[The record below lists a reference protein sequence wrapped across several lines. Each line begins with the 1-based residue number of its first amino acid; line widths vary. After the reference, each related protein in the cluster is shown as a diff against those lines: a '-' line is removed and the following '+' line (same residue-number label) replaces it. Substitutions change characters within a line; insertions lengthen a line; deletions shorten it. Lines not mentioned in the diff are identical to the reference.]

1 MTPTSLSAGNVGWA
15 GILCLLFSHSGSV
28 VVRLAVLLVAAVLA
42 GPAYG
47 QEKPQEA
54 KPTGPKPSRV
64 EITPRTVEAVA
75 GQQLTFSAAGY
86 DEVGNKMD
94 AQPSAWFA
102 APFDLAFADDKGMVT
117 FTGSGDVRVGA
128 IINGKSGFITVA
140 VRPQAV
146 ARVTITKPRA
156 ALAVGTGLTLQAQA
170 EMANGD
176 PRTDQQV
183 KWVSLRPEIAS
194 IDESGFVVGQS
205 AGTATLQA
213 SVADVKATT
222 SIEVVRNPVRE
233 LLITPRTTRART
245 GDVVRFESVAS
256 GQANARVSAVARWSV
271 SGVGATIDAD
281 GGFVAEKPGSYAV
294 TATIGDRSA
303 VATVSVVAR
312 EVARELEVVG
322 RTPQEEFQTAEQW
335 IIGKYAYLSSI
346 MAGRVWVYDISDPA
360 KPVKVDS
367 VSFDARVIND
377 VSTTA
382 DGKIA
387 VITREGA
394 SNRKNGIVFLDLSD
408 PAHPKVLSEY
418 TETVTGGV
426 HSAYVNGHYVYL
438 TDDATGSLRVI
449 DFADPAKPKEVARW
463 QTENPLARPVKT
475 PEGETYIG
483 GRMLHDVQVVD
494 GLIYMGYWKDGLVIL
509 DVGNGIKGGSPEHP
523 QFVSQLRF
531 NYSELYGP
539 GWLAGAH
546 SVFRYKNYVFLGDEV
561 FPVQYDLT
569 DKTRIPT
576 KGVVHVVD
584 VSDILNP
591 RKVAEYDV
599 PEEGAHNMWVE
610 NDVMFIGYY
619 GGGARAI
626 DVSGELRG
634 NLYRQGREMARL
646 WTGDAKGFRP
656 NIPFAWGAQPH
667 DGLIYFNDIHT
678 GIWVTKMIDPTE
690 KAQPKP

>member
-1 MTPTSLSAGNVGWA
+1 M
-15 GILCLLFSHSGSV
+15 
-28 VVRLAVLLVAAVLA
+28 RLTAVLVAAVLVS
-42 GPAYG
+42 PAYG
-47 QEKPQEA
+47 QEKPQET

-64 EITPRTVEAVA
+64 EITPRVVETVA

-86 DEVGNKMD
+86 DEAGNKMD

-102 APFDLAFADDKGMVT
+102 APFDLAFADNKGTVT

-128 IINGKSGFITVA
+128 IINGKSGFIIVTA
-140 VRPQAV
+140 RPQAV
-146 ARVTITKPRA
+146 ARLTITKPRA

-176 PRTDQQV
+176 PRTDQQI
-183 KWVSLRPEIAS
+183 KWVSLRPEVAS
-194 IDESGFVVGQS
+194 IDESGFVTGQ
-205 AGTATLQA
+205 AVGTAMLQA
-213 SVADVKATT
+213 SVGDVKATT
-222 SIEVVRNPVRE
+222 SIDVVRNPVRE
-233 LLITPRTTRART
+233 LTITPKTTRART
-245 GDVVRFESVAS
+245 GDVVRFEIVAS
-256 GQANARVSAVARWSV
+256 SQVSARISAVARWSV
-271 SGVGATIDAD
+271 SGNGATVDAD

-303 VATVSVVAR
+303 VATVSVVPR

-322 RTPQEEFQTAEQW
+322 RTTQEEFQTAEQW

-346 MAGRVWVYDISDPA
+346 MAGRLWVYDISDPA

-382 DGKIA
+382 DGKIG

-394 SNRKNGIVFLDLSD
+394 SNRKNGIVFLDLAD

-463 QTENPLARPVKT
+463 QTENPLAQPVKT

-561 FPVQYDLT
+561 FPAQYDLN
-569 DKTRIPT
+569 DKARIPT

-584 VSDILNP
+584 VSDVLNP

-610 NDVMFIGYY
+610 NDVMYIGYY
-619 GGGARAI
+619 GGGARAV

-646 WTGDAKGFRP
+646 WTADAKGFRP
-656 NIPFAWGAQPH
+656 NLPFAWGAQPH
-667 DGLIYFNDIHT
+667 DGLIYFNDLHT
-678 GIWVTKMIDPTE
+678 GIWVTKLVDPAE
-690 KAQPKP
+690 KTRQKP

>member
-1 MTPTSLSAGNVGWA
+1 
-15 GILCLLFSHSGSV
+15 
-28 VVRLAVLLVAAVLA
+28 VRLAVLLVIAALV
-42 GPAYG
+42 GPVHG

-54 KPTGPKPSRV
+54 KPSGPKPSRV
-64 EITPRTVEAVA
+64 EITPRTVETVA
-75 GQQLTFSAAGY
+75 GQQLSFSAAGY
-86 DEVGNKMD
+86 DDAGNKMD

-102 APFDLAFADDKGMVT
+102 APFDLGFADDKGTVT

-128 IINGKSGFITVA
+128 IINGKTGFITVT

-156 ALAVGTGLTLQAQA
+156 ALALGTGLTLQAHA

-183 KWVSLRPEIAS
+183 RWVSLRPDVAS
-194 IDESGFVVGQS
+194 IDESGFVTGQ
-205 AGTATLQA
+205 AVGTATLEA
-213 SVADVKATT
+213 SVGDIKATT
-222 SIEVVRNPVRE
+222 SIDVVRNPVRE
-233 LLITPRTTRART
+233 LSIVPKTSRVRT

-256 GQANARVSAVARWSV
+256 GQTNARVSAIARWSI
-271 SGVGATIDAD
+271 SGAGATIDAD

-303 VATVSVVAR
+303 VATVTVVPR
-312 EVARELEVVG
+312 EVVRELEVVG
-322 RTPQEEFQTAEQW
+322 RTAQEEFQTAEQW
-335 IIGKYAYLSSI
+335 IVGNYAYVSSI

-382 DGKIA
+382 DGKIG
-387 VITREGA
+387 VVTREGA
-394 SNRKNGIVFLDLSD
+394 SNRKNGIVFLDLAD

-463 QTENPLARPVKT
+463 QTENALAREVKS
-475 PEGETYIG
+475 PEGETFIG

-561 FPVQYDLT
+561 FPAQYDLT
-569 DKTRIPT
+569 DKARIPT

-610 NDVMFIGYY
+610 NDVMYIGYY
-619 GGGARAI
+619 SGGARAV

-667 DGLIYFNDIHT
+667 KGLIYFNDIHT
-678 GIWVTKMIDPTE
+678 GLWVTKLIDPAE
-690 KAQPKP
+690 RAK

>member
-1 MTPTSLSAGNVGWA
+1 M
-15 GILCLLFSHSGSV
+15 
-28 VVRLAVLLVAAVLA
+28 RLAVLLVIAALV
-42 GPAYG
+42 GPVHG

-54 KPTGPKPSRV
+54 KPSGPKPSRV
-64 EITPRTVEAVA
+64 EITPRTVETVA
-75 GQQLTFSAAGY
+75 GQQLSFSAAGY
-86 DEVGNKMD
+86 DDAGNKMD

-102 APFDLAFADDKGMVT
+102 APFDLGFADDKGTVT

-128 IINGKSGFITVA
+128 IINGKTGFITVT

-156 ALAVGTGLTLQAQA
+156 ALALGTGLTLQAHA

-183 KWVSLRPEIAS
+183 RWVSLRPDVAS
-194 IDESGFVVGQS
+194 IDESGFVTGQ
-205 AGTATLQA
+205 AVGTATLEA
-213 SVADVKATT
+213 SVGDIKATT
-222 SIEVVRNPVRE
+222 SIDVVRNPVRE
-233 LLITPRTTRART
+233 LSIVPKTSRVRT

-256 GQANARVSAVARWSV
+256 GQTNARVSAIARWSI
-271 SGVGATIDAD
+271 SGAGATIDAD
-281 GGFVAEKPGSYAV
+281 GGFVAEKPGAYAV

-303 VATVSVVAR
+303 VATVTVVPR

-322 RTPQEEFQTAEQW
+322 RTAQEEFQTAEQW
-335 IIGKYAYLSSI
+335 IVGNYAYVSSI

-360 KPVKVDS
+360 KPLKVDS

-382 DGKIA
+382 DGKIG
-387 VITREGA
+387 VVTREGA
-394 SNRKNGIVFLDLSD
+394 SNRKNGIVFLDLAD

-463 QTENPLARPVKT
+463 QTENALAREVKS
-475 PEGETYIG
+475 PEGETFIG

-561 FPVQYDLT
+561 FPAQYDLT
-569 DKTRIPT
+569 DKARIPT

-610 NDVMFIGYY
+610 NDVMYIGYY
-619 GGGARAI
+619 SGGARAV

-667 DGLIYFNDIHT
+667 KGLIYFNDIHT
-678 GIWVTKMIDPTE
+678 GLWVTKLIDPAE
-690 KAQPKP
+690 RAK

>member
-1 MTPTSLSAGNVGWA
+1 M
-15 GILCLLFSHSGSV
+15 
-28 VVRLAVLLVAAVLA
+28 RLAVLLVAAVLVS
-42 GPAYG
+42 PIHG

-64 EITPRTVEAVA
+64 EITPRTVETVA
-75 GQQLTFSAAGY
+75 GQQLTFTAAGY
-86 DEVGNKMD
+86 DEAGNKMD

-102 APFDLAFADDKGMVT
+102 APFDLAFADDKGTVT

-128 IINGKSGFITVA
+128 IINGKSGFIVVT

-156 ALAVGTGLTLQAQA
+156 ALAVGTGLTLQAHA

-183 KWVSLRPEIAS
+183 KWVSLRPDVAS
-194 IDESGFVVGQS
+194 IDESGFVVGQ
-205 AGTATLQA
+205 AVGTAMLEA
-213 SVADVKATT
+213 SVGDVKAST
-222 SIEVVRNPVRE
+222 SIDVVRNPVRE
-233 LLITPRTTRART
+233 LSITPKTTRGRT

-256 GQANARVSAVARWSV
+256 GQANARISAVVRWSV

-281 GGFVAEKPGSYAV
+281 GGFVAERPGSYAV

-303 VATVSVVAR
+303 VASVTVVPR

-322 RTPQEEFQTAEQW
+322 RTPQEEFQAAEQW

-382 DGKIA
+382 DGRIA

-394 SNRKNGIVFLDLSD
+394 SNRKNGIVFLDLDD

-463 QTENPLARPVKT
+463 QTENPLARPVTT
-475 PEGETYIG
+475 PEGETFIG

-569 DKTRIPT
+569 DKARIPT

-610 NDVMFIGYY
+610 NDVMYIGYY
-619 GGGARAI
+619 SGGARAV

-678 GIWVTKMIDPTE
+678 GIWATKMIDPAE
-690 KAQPKP
+690 RAKQQKP

>member
-1 MTPTSLSAGNVGWA
+1 
-15 GILCLLFSHSGSV
+15 
-28 VVRLAVLLVAAVLA
+28 VRLAVLLVIAVLV
-42 GPAYG
+42 GPVHG

-54 KPTGPKPSRV
+54 KPSGPKPSRV
-64 EITPRTVEAVA
+64 EITPRTVETVA
-75 GQQLTFSAAGY
+75 GQQLSFSAAGY
-86 DEVGNKMD
+86 DDAGNKMD

-102 APFDLAFADDKGMVT
+102 APFDLGFADDKGTVT

-128 IINGKSGFITVA
+128 IINGKTGFITVT

-156 ALAVGTGLTLQAQA
+156 ALALGTGLTLQAHA

-183 KWVSLRPEIAS
+183 RWVSLRPDVAS
-194 IDESGFVVGQS
+194 IDESGFVTGQAVG
-205 AGTATLQA
+205 AATLEA
-213 SVADVKATT
+213 SVGDIKATT
-222 SIEVVRNPVRE
+222 SIDVVRNPVRE
-233 LLITPRTTRART
+233 LSIVPKTSRVRT

-256 GQANARVSAVARWSV
+256 GQTNARVSAIARWSI
-271 SGVGATIDAD
+271 SGAGATIDAD

-303 VATVSVVAR
+303 VATVTVVPR
-312 EVARELEVVG
+312 EVVRELEVVG
-322 RTPQEEFQTAEQW
+322 RTAQEEFQTAEQW
-335 IIGKYAYLSSI
+335 IVGNYAYVSSI

-360 KPVKVDS
+360 KPLKVDS

-382 DGKIA
+382 DGKIG
-387 VITREGA
+387 VVTREGA
-394 SNRKNGIVFLDLSD
+394 SNRKNGIVFLDLAD

-463 QTENPLARPVKT
+463 QTENALAREVKS
-475 PEGETYIG
+475 PEGETFIG

-561 FPVQYDLT
+561 FPAQYDLT
-569 DKTRIPT
+569 DKARIPT

-610 NDVMFIGYY
+610 NDVMYIGYY
-619 GGGARAI
+619 SGGARAV

-667 DGLIYFNDIHT
+667 KGLIYFNDIHT
-678 GIWVTKMIDPTE
+678 GLWVTKLIDPAE
-690 KAQPKP
+690 RAK

>member
-1 MTPTSLSAGNVGWA
+1 
-15 GILCLLFSHSGSV
+15 
-28 VVRLAVLLVAAVLA
+28 VRLVVLLVAAVLVS
-42 GPAYG
+42 PIHG

-64 EITPRTVEAVA
+64 EIAPRTVETVA

-86 DEVGNKMD
+86 DEAGTKMD

-102 APFDLAFADDKGMVT
+102 APFDLAFADDKGTVT

-128 IINGKSGFITVA
+128 IINGKSGFIVVT

-156 ALAVGTGLTLQAQA
+156 ALAVGTGLTLQAHA

-183 KWVSLRPEIAS
+183 KWVSLRPDVAS
-194 IDESGFVVGQS
+194 IDESGFVVGQ
-205 AGTATLQA
+205 AVGTAMLQA
-213 SVADVKATT
+213 SVGDVKAST
-222 SIEVVRNPVRE
+222 SIDVVRNPVRE
-233 LLITPRTTRART
+233 LSITPKTTRART

-281 GGFVAEKPGSYAV
+281 GGFVAERPGSYAV

-303 VATVSVVAR
+303 VASVTVVPR

-322 RTPQEEFQTAEQW
+322 RTPQEEFQAAEQW
-335 IIGKYAYLSSI
+335 IIGKYAYLSSL

-382 DGKIA
+382 DGRIG

-394 SNRKNGIVFLDLSD
+394 SNRKNGIVFLDLAD

-463 QTENPLARPVKT
+463 QTENPLARPVKN
-475 PEGETYIG
+475 PEGETFIG

-561 FPVQYDLT
+561 FPVQFDLT
-569 DKTRIPT
+569 DKARIPT

-610 NDVMFIGYY
+610 NDVMYIGYY
-619 GGGARAI
+619 SGGARVV

-678 GIWVTKMIDPTE
+678 GIWATKVVDPAERAT
-690 KAQPKP
+690 QKP

>member
-1 MTPTSLSAGNVGWA
+1 M
-15 GILCLLFSHSGSV
+15 
-28 VVRLAVLLVAAVLA
+28 RLAVLLVIAVLVS
-42 GPAYG
+42 PVYG

-64 EITPRTVEAVA
+64 EITPRTVETVA
-75 GQQLTFSAAGY
+75 GQQLSFSAAGY
-86 DEVGNKMD
+86 DDAGNKMD

-102 APFDLAFADDKGMVT
+102 APFDLGFADDTGTVT

-128 IINGKSGFITVA
+128 IINGKTGFITVT

-156 ALAVGTGLTLQAQA
+156 ALALGTGLTLQAHA

-183 KWVSLRPEIAS
+183 RWVSLRPDVAS
-194 IDESGFVVGQS
+194 IDESGFVTGQ
-205 AGTATLQA
+205 AVGTATLEA
-213 SVADVKATT
+213 SVGDIKATT
-222 SIEVVRNPVRE
+222 SIDVVRNPVRE
-233 LLITPRTTRART
+233 LSIVPKTSRVRT

-256 GQANARVSAVARWSV
+256 GQTNARVSAIARWSI
-271 SGVGATIDAD
+271 SGAGATIDAD

-303 VATVSVVAR
+303 VATVTVVPR
-312 EVARELEVVG
+312 EVVRELEVVG
-322 RTPQEEFQTAEQW
+322 RTAQEEFQTAEQW
-335 IIGKYAYLSSI
+335 IVGNYAYVSSI

-360 KPVKVDS
+360 KPLKVDS

-382 DGKIA
+382 DGKIG
-387 VITREGA
+387 VVTREGA
-394 SNRKNGIVFLDLSD
+394 SNRKNGIVFLDLAD

-463 QTENPLARPVKT
+463 QTENALAREVKS
-475 PEGETYIG
+475 PEGETFIG

-561 FPVQYDLT
+561 FPAQYDLT
-569 DKTRIPT
+569 DKARIPT

-610 NDVMFIGYY
+610 NDVMYIGYY
-619 GGGARAI
+619 SGGARAV

-667 DGLIYFNDIHT
+667 KGLIYFNDIHT
-678 GIWVTKMIDPTE
+678 GLWVTKLIDPAE
-690 KAQPKP
+690 RAK

>member
-1 MTPTSLSAGNVGWA
+1 
-15 GILCLLFSHSGSV
+15 
-28 VVRLAVLLVAAVLA
+28 VRLAVLLVAAVLVS
-42 GPAYG
+42 PIHG

-64 EITPRTVEAVA
+64 EITPRTVETVA
-75 GQQLTFSAAGY
+75 GQQLTFTAAGY
-86 DEVGNKMD
+86 DEAGNKMD

-102 APFDLAFADDKGMVT
+102 APFDLAFADDKGTVT

-128 IINGKSGFITVA
+128 IINGKSGFIVVT

-156 ALAVGTGLTLQAQA
+156 ALAVGTGLTLQAHA

-183 KWVSLRPEIAS
+183 KWVSLRPDVAS
-194 IDESGFVVGQS
+194 IDESGFVVGQ
-205 AGTATLQA
+205 AVGTAMLQA
-213 SVADVKATT
+213 SVGDVKAST
-222 SIEVVRNPVRE
+222 SIDVVRNPVRE
-233 LLITPRTTRART
+233 LSITPKTTRART

-281 GGFVAEKPGSYAV
+281 GGFVAERQGSYAV

-303 VATVSVVAR
+303 VASVTVVPR

-322 RTPQEEFQTAEQW
+322 RTPQEEFQAAEQW

-382 DGKIA
+382 DGRIA

-394 SNRKNGIVFLDLSD
+394 SNRKNGIVFLDLAD

-463 QTENPLARPVKT
+463 QTENPLARPVKN
-475 PEGETYIG
+475 PEGETFIG

-569 DKTRIPT
+569 DKARIPT

-610 NDVMFIGYY
+610 NDVMYIGYY
-619 GGGARAI
+619 SGGARAV

-678 GIWVTKMIDPTE
+678 GIWATKMVDPAE
-690 KAQPKP
+690 RAKQQKP

>member
-1 MTPTSLSAGNVGWA
+1 
-15 GILCLLFSHSGSV
+15 
-28 VVRLAVLLVAAVLA
+28 VRLAVLLVIAVLVS
-42 GPAYG
+42 PVYG

-64 EITPRTVEAVA
+64 EITPRTVETVA
-75 GQQLTFSAAGY
+75 GQQLSFSAAGY
-86 DEVGNKMD
+86 DDAGNKMD

-102 APFDLAFADDKGMVT
+102 APFDLGFADDTGTVT

-128 IINGKSGFITVA
+128 IINGKTGFITVT
-140 VRPQAV
+140 VRPQSV

-156 ALAVGTGLTLQAQA
+156 ALALGTGLTLQAHA

-183 KWVSLRPEIAS
+183 RWVSLRPDVAS
-194 IDESGFVVGQS
+194 IDESGFVTGQ
-205 AGTATLQA
+205 AVGTATLEA
-213 SVADVKATT
+213 SVGDIKATT
-222 SIEVVRNPVRE
+222 SIDVVRNPVRE
-233 LLITPRTTRART
+233 LSIVPKTSRVRT

-256 GQANARVSAVARWSV
+256 GQTNARVSAIARWSI
-271 SGVGATIDAD
+271 SGAGATIDAD

-303 VATVSVVAR
+303 VATVTVVPR
-312 EVARELEVVG
+312 EVVRELEVVG
-322 RTPQEEFQTAEQW
+322 RTAQEEFQTAEQW
-335 IIGKYAYLSSI
+335 IVGNYAYVSSI

-360 KPVKVDS
+360 KPLKVDS

-382 DGKIA
+382 DGKIG
-387 VITREGA
+387 VVTREGA
-394 SNRKNGIVFLDLSD
+394 SNRKNGIVFLDLAD

-463 QTENPLARPVKT
+463 QTENPLARAVKS
-475 PEGETYIG
+475 PDGETFIG

-561 FPVQYDLT
+561 FPAQYDLT
-569 DKTRIPT
+569 DKARIPT

-610 NDVMFIGYY
+610 NDVMYIGYY
-619 GGGARAI
+619 SGGARAV

-667 DGLIYFNDIHT
+667 KGLIYFNDIHT
-678 GIWVTKMIDPTE
+678 GLWVTKLIDPAE
-690 KAQPKP
+690 RAK

>member
-1 MTPTSLSAGNVGWA
+1 M
-15 GILCLLFSHSGSV
+15 
-28 VVRLAVLLVAAVLA
+28 RLAVLLVIAVLVS
-42 GPAYG
+42 PVYG

-64 EITPRTVEAVA
+64 EITPRTVETVA
-75 GQQLTFSAAGY
+75 GQQLSFSAAGY
-86 DEVGNKMD
+86 DDAGNKMD

-102 APFDLAFADDKGMVT
+102 APFDLGFADDTGTVT

-128 IINGKSGFITVA
+128 IINGKTGFITVT
-140 VRPQAV
+140 VRPQSV

-156 ALAVGTGLTLQAQA
+156 ALALGTGLTLQAHA

-183 KWVSLRPEIAS
+183 RWVSLRPDIAS
-194 IDESGFVVGQS
+194 IDESGFVTGQ
-205 AGTATLQA
+205 AVGTATLEA
-213 SVADVKATT
+213 SVGDIKATT
-222 SIEVVRNPVRE
+222 SIDVVRNPVRE
-233 LLITPRTTRART
+233 LFIAPKTSRVRT

-256 GQANARVSAVARWSV
+256 GQTNARVSAIARWSI
-271 SGVGATIDAD
+271 SGAGATIDAD

-294 TATIGDRSA
+294 TATIGDRST
-303 VATVSVVAR
+303 VATVTVVPR
-312 EVARELEVVG
+312 EVARELEVIG
-322 RTPQEEFQTAEQW
+322 RTAQEEFQTAEQW
-335 IIGKYAYLSSI
+335 IVGNYAYVSSI

-382 DGKIA
+382 DGKIG
-387 VITREGA
+387 VVTREGA
-394 SNRKNGIVFLDLSD
+394 SNRKNGIVFLDLAD

-463 QTENPLARPVKT
+463 QTENPLARAVKS
-475 PEGETYIG
+475 PDGETFIG

-561 FPVQYDLT
+561 FPAQYDLT
-569 DKTRIPT
+569 DKARIPT

-610 NDVMFIGYY
+610 NDVMYIGYY
-619 GGGARAI
+619 SGGARAV

-667 DGLIYFNDIHT
+667 KGLIYFNDIHT
-678 GIWVTKMIDPTE
+678 GLWVTKLIDPAE
-690 KAQPKP
+690 RAK

>member
-1 MTPTSLSAGNVGWA
+1 
-15 GILCLLFSHSGSV
+15 
-28 VVRLAVLLVAAVLA
+28 VRLAVLLVIAVLVS
-42 GPAYG
+42 PVYG

-64 EITPRTVEAVA
+64 EITPRTVETVA
-75 GQQLTFSAAGY
+75 GQQLSFSAAGY
-86 DEVGNKMD
+86 DDAGNKMD

-102 APFDLAFADDKGMVT
+102 APFDLGFADDKGTVT

-128 IINGKSGFITVA
+128 IINGKTGFITVT

-156 ALAVGTGLTLQAQA
+156 ALALGTGLTLQAHA

-183 KWVSLRPEIAS
+183 RWVSLRPDVAS
-194 IDESGFVVGQS
+194 IDESGFVTGQ
-205 AGTATLQA
+205 AVGTATLEA
-213 SVADVKATT
+213 SVGDIKATT
-222 SIEVVRNPVRE
+222 SIDVVRNPVRE
-233 LLITPRTTRART
+233 LSIVPKTSRVRT

-256 GQANARVSAVARWSV
+256 GQTNARVSAIARWSI
-271 SGVGATIDAD
+271 SGAGATIDAD

-303 VATVSVVAR
+303 VATVTVVPR

-322 RTPQEEFQTAEQW
+322 RTAQEEFQTAEQW
-335 IIGKYAYLSSI
+335 IVGNYAYVSSI

-382 DGKIA
+382 DGKIG
-387 VITREGA
+387 VVTREGA
-394 SNRKNGIVFLDLSD
+394 SNRKNGIVFLDLAD

-463 QTENPLARPVKT
+463 QTENALAREVKS
-475 PEGETYIG
+475 PEGETFIG

-561 FPVQYDLT
+561 FPAQYDLT
-569 DKTRIPT
+569 DKARIPT

-610 NDVMFIGYY
+610 NDVMYIGYY
-619 GGGARAI
+619 SGGARAV

-667 DGLIYFNDIHT
+667 KGLIYFNDIHT
-678 GIWVTKMIDPTE
+678 GLWVTKLIDPAE
-690 KAQPKP
+690 RAK

>member
-1 MTPTSLSAGNVGWA
+1 M
-15 GILCLLFSHSGSV
+15 
-28 VVRLAVLLVAAVLA
+28 RLAVLLVAAVLVS
-42 GPAYG
+42 PIHG

-64 EITPRTVEAVA
+64 EITPRTVETVA

-86 DEVGNKMD
+86 DEAGNKVD

-102 APFDLAFADDKGMVT
+102 APFDLAFSDDKGTVT

-128 IINGKSGFITVA
+128 IINGKSGFIVVT

-156 ALAVGTGLTLQAQA
+156 ALAVGTGLTLQAHA

-183 KWVSLRPEIAS
+183 KWVSLRPDVAS
-194 IDESGFVVGQS
+194 IDESGFVVGQ
-205 AGTATLQA
+205 AVGTAMLQA
-213 SVADVKATT
+213 SVGDVKAST
-222 SIEVVRNPVRE
+222 SIDVVRNPVRE
-233 LLITPRTTRART
+233 LSITPKTTRART
-245 GDVVRFESVAS
+245 GDVLRFESVAS

-281 GGFVAEKPGSYAV
+281 GGFVAERPGSYAV

-303 VATVSVVAR
+303 VASVTVVPR

-322 RTPQEEFQTAEQW
+322 RTPQEEFQAAEQW

-382 DGKIA
+382 DGRIA

-394 SNRKNGIVFLDLSD
+394 SNRKNGIVFLDLAD

-463 QTENPLARPVKT
+463 QTENPLARPVKN
-475 PEGETYIG
+475 PEGETFIG

-561 FPVQYDLT
+561 FPVQFDLT
-569 DKTRIPT
+569 DKARIPT

-610 NDVMFIGYY
+610 NDVMYIGYY
-619 GGGARAI
+619 SGGARVV

-678 GIWVTKMIDPTE
+678 GIWATKVVDPAERAT
-690 KAQPKP
+690 QKP

>member
-1 MTPTSLSAGNVGWA
+1 M
-15 GILCLLFSHSGSV
+15 
-28 VVRLAVLLVAAVLA
+28 RLAVLLVAAVLVS
-42 GPAYG
+42 PIHG

-64 EITPRTVEAVA
+64 EITPRTVETVA

-86 DEVGNKMD
+86 DEAGNKMD

-102 APFDLAFADDKGMVT
+102 APFDLAFADDKGTVT

-128 IINGKSGFITVA
+128 IINGKSGFIVVT

-156 ALAVGTGLTLQAQA
+156 ALAVGTGLTLQAHA

-183 KWVSLRPEIAS
+183 KWVSLRPDVAS
-194 IDESGFVVGQS
+194 IDESGFVVGQ
-205 AGTATLQA
+205 AVGTAMLQA
-213 SVADVKATT
+213 SVGDVKAST
-222 SIEVVRNPVRE
+222 SIDVVRNPVRE
-233 LLITPRTTRART
+233 LSITPKTTRART

-256 GQANARVSAVARWSV
+256 GQANARVSAVARWSI
-271 SGVGATIDAD
+271 SGIGATIDAD
-281 GGFVAEKPGSYAV
+281 GGFVAERPGSYAV

-303 VATVSVVAR
+303 VASVTVVPR

-322 RTPQEEFQTAEQW
+322 RTPQEEFQAAEQW

-382 DGKIA
+382 DGRIG

-394 SNRKNGIVFLDLSD
+394 SNRKNGIVFLDLAD

-463 QTENPLARPVKT
+463 QTENPLARPVKN
-475 PEGETYIG
+475 PEGETFIG

-561 FPVQYDLT
+561 FPAQFDLT
-569 DKTRIPT
+569 DKARVPT

-610 NDVMFIGYY
+610 NDVMYIGYY
-619 GGGARAI
+619 SGGARVV

-678 GIWVTKMIDPTE
+678 GIWATKVVDPAERAT
-690 KAQPKP
+690 QKP

>member
-1 MTPTSLSAGNVGWA
+1 M
-15 GILCLLFSHSGSV
+15 
-28 VVRLAVLLVAAVLA
+28 RLAVLLVIAVLVS
-42 GPAYG
+42 PVYG

-64 EITPRTVEAVA
+64 EITPRTVETVA
-75 GQQLTFSAAGY
+75 GQQLSFSAAGY
-86 DEVGNKMD
+86 DDAGNKMD

-102 APFDLAFADDKGMVT
+102 APFDLGFADDKGTVT

-128 IINGKSGFITVA
+128 IINGKTGFITVT
-140 VRPQAV
+140 VRPQSV

-156 ALAVGTGLTLQAQA
+156 ALALGTGLTLQAQA

-183 KWVSLRPEIAS
+183 RWVSLRPDVAS
-194 IDESGFVVGQS
+194 IDESGFVTGQ
-205 AGTATLQA
+205 AVGTATLEA
-213 SVADVKATT
+213 SVGDIKATT
-222 SIEVVRNPVRE
+222 SIDVVRNPVRE
-233 LLITPRTTRART
+233 LSIVPKTSRVRT

-256 GQANARVSAVARWSV
+256 GQTNARVSAIARWSI
-271 SGVGATIDAD
+271 SGAGATIDAD

-303 VATVSVVAR
+303 VATVTVVPR

-322 RTPQEEFQTAEQW
+322 RTAQEEFQTAEQW
-335 IIGKYAYLSSI
+335 IVGNYAYVSSI

-382 DGKIA
+382 DGKIG
-387 VITREGA
+387 VVTREGA
-394 SNRKNGIVFLDLSD
+394 SNRKNGIVFLDLAD

-463 QTENPLARPVKT
+463 QTENALAREVKS
-475 PEGETYIG
+475 PEGETFIG

-561 FPVQYDLT
+561 FPAQYDLT
-569 DKTRIPT
+569 DKARIPT

-610 NDVMFIGYY
+610 NDVMYIGYY
-619 GGGARAI
+619 SGGARAV

-667 DGLIYFNDIHT
+667 NGLIYFNDVHT
-678 GIWVTKMIDPTE
+678 GLWVTKLIDPAE
-690 KAQPKP
+690 RAK

>member
-1 MTPTSLSAGNVGWA
+1 
-15 GILCLLFSHSGSV
+15 
-28 VVRLAVLLVAAVLA
+28 VRLAVLLVAAALVS
-42 GPAYG
+42 PIHG

-64 EITPRTVEAVA
+64 DITPRTVETVA

-86 DEVGNKMD
+86 DEAGNKMD

-102 APFDLAFADDKGMVT
+102 APFDLAFADDKGTVT

-128 IINGKSGFITVA
+128 IINGKSGFIVVT

-146 ARVTITKPRA
+146 ARVTITKPRV
-156 ALAVGTGLTLQAQA
+156 ALAVGTGLTLQAHA

-183 KWVSLRPEIAS
+183 RWVSLRPDVAS
-194 IDESGFVVGQS
+194 IDESGFVVGQ
-205 AGTATLQA
+205 AVGTAMLQA
-213 SVADVKATT
+213 SVGDVKAST
-222 SIEVVRNPVRE
+222 SIDVVRNPVRE
-233 LLITPRTTRART
+233 LSITPKTTRART

-256 GQANARVSAVARWSV
+256 GQANARVSAVARWSI
-271 SGVGATIDAD
+271 SGIGATIDAD
-281 GGFVAEKPGSYAV
+281 GGFVAERPGSYAV

-303 VATVSVVAR
+303 VASVTVVPR

-322 RTPQEEFQTAEQW
+322 RTPQEEFQAAEQW

-346 MAGRVWVYDISDPA
+346 MAGRVWVYDMSDPA

-382 DGKIA
+382 DGRIG

-394 SNRKNGIVFLDLSD
+394 SNRKNGIVFLDLAD

-463 QTENPLARPVKT
+463 QTENPLSRPVKN
-475 PEGETYIG
+475 PEGETFIG

-561 FPVQYDLT
+561 FPAQFDLT
-569 DKTRIPT
+569 DKARVPT

-610 NDVMFIGYY
+610 NDVMYIGYY
-619 GGGARAI
+619 SGGARVV

-678 GIWVTKMIDPTE
+678 GIWATKMVDPTE
-690 KAQPKP
+690 RATQKP

>member
-1 MTPTSLSAGNVGWA
+1 M
-15 GILCLLFSHSGSV
+15 
-28 VVRLAVLLVAAVLA
+28 RLAVLLVIAVLVS
-42 GPAYG
+42 PVYG

-64 EITPRTVEAVA
+64 EITPRTVETVA
-75 GQQLTFSAAGY
+75 GQQLSFSAAGY
-86 DEVGNKMD
+86 DDAGNKMD

-102 APFDLAFADDKGMVT
+102 APFDLGFADDTGTVT

-128 IINGKSGFITVA
+128 IINGKTGFITVT
-140 VRPQAV
+140 VRPQSV

-156 ALAVGTGLTLQAQA
+156 ALALGTGLTLQAHA

-183 KWVSLRPEIAS
+183 RWVSLRPDIAS
-194 IDESGFVVGQS
+194 IDESGFVTGQ
-205 AGTATLQA
+205 AVGTATLEA
-213 SVADVKATT
+213 SVGDIKATT
-222 SIEVVRNPVRE
+222 SIDVVRNPVRE
-233 LLITPRTTRART
+233 LSIAPKTSRVRT

-256 GQANARVSAVARWSV
+256 GQTNARVSAIARWSI
-271 SGVGATIDAD
+271 SGAGATIDAD

-303 VATVSVVAR
+303 VATVTVVPR

-322 RTPQEEFQTAEQW
+322 RTAQEEFQTAEQW
-335 IIGKYAYLSSI
+335 IVGNYAYVSSI

-382 DGKIA
+382 DGKIG
-387 VITREGA
+387 VVTREGA
-394 SNRKNGIVFLDLSD
+394 SNRKNGIVFLDLAD

-463 QTENPLARPVKT
+463 QTENPLARAVKS
-475 PEGETYIG
+475 PDGETFIG

-561 FPVQYDLT
+561 FPAQYDLT
-569 DKTRIPT
+569 DKARIPT

-610 NDVMFIGYY
+610 NDVMYIGYY
-619 GGGARAI
+619 SGGARAV

-667 DGLIYFNDIHT
+667 NGLIYFNDVHT
-678 GIWVTKMIDPTE
+678 GLWVTKLIDPAE
-690 KAQPKP
+690 RAK

>member
-1 MTPTSLSAGNVGWA
+1 M
-15 GILCLLFSHSGSV
+15 
-28 VVRLAVLLVAAVLA
+28 RLAVLLVAAVLVS
-42 GPAYG
+42 PIHG

-64 EITPRTVEAVA
+64 EITPRTVETVA

-86 DEVGNKMD
+86 DEAGNKMD

-102 APFDLAFADDKGMVT
+102 APFDLAFADDKGTVT

-128 IINGKSGFITVA
+128 IINGKSGFIVVT

-156 ALAVGTGLTLQAQA
+156 ALAVGTGLTLQAHA

-183 KWVSLRPEIAS
+183 KWVSLRPDVAS
-194 IDESGFVVGQS
+194 IDESGFVVGQ
-205 AGTATLQA
+205 AVGTAMLQA
-213 SVADVKATT
+213 SVGDVKAST
-222 SIEVVRNPVRE
+222 SIDVVRNPVRE
-233 LLITPRTTRART
+233 LSITPKTTRART

-256 GQANARVSAVARWSV
+256 GQANARVSAVARWSI
-271 SGVGATIDAD
+271 SGIGATIDAD
-281 GGFVAEKPGSYAV
+281 GGFVAERPGSYAV

-303 VATVSVVAR
+303 VASVTVVPR

-322 RTPQEEFQTAEQW
+322 RTPQEEFQAAEQW

-382 DGKIA
+382 DGRIG

-394 SNRKNGIVFLDLSD
+394 SNRKNGIVFLDLAD

-463 QTENPLARPVKT
+463 QTENPLSRPVKN
-475 PEGETYIG
+475 PEGETFIG

-561 FPVQYDLT
+561 FPAQFDLT
-569 DKTRIPT
+569 DKARIPT

-610 NDVMFIGYY
+610 NDVMYIGYY
-619 GGGARAI
+619 SGGARVV

-678 GIWVTKMIDPTE
+678 GIWATKMVDPAERAT
-690 KAQPKP
+690 QKP

>member
-1 MTPTSLSAGNVGWA
+1 M
-15 GILCLLFSHSGSV
+15 
-28 VVRLAVLLVAAVLA
+28 RLAVLLVIAALV
-42 GPAYG
+42 GPVHG

-54 KPTGPKPSRV
+54 KPSGPKPSRV
-64 EITPRTVEAVA
+64 EITPRTVETVA
-75 GQQLTFSAAGY
+75 GQQLSFSAAGY
-86 DEVGNKMD
+86 DDAGNKMD

-102 APFDLAFADDKGMVT
+102 APFDLGFADDKGTVT

-128 IINGKSGFITVA
+128 IINGKTGFITVT
-140 VRPQAV
+140 VRPQSV

-156 ALAVGTGLTLQAQA
+156 ALALGTGLTLQAHA

-183 KWVSLRPEIAS
+183 RWVSLRPDIAS
-194 IDESGFVVGQS
+194 IDESGFVTGQ
-205 AGTATLQA
+205 AVGTATLEA
-213 SVADVKATT
+213 SVGDIKATT
-222 SIEVVRNPVRE
+222 SIDVVRNPVRE
-233 LLITPRTTRART
+233 LFIAPKTSRVRT

-256 GQANARVSAVARWSV
+256 GQTNARVSAIARWSI
-271 SGVGATIDAD
+271 SGAGATIDAD

-303 VATVSVVAR
+303 VATVTVVPR

-322 RTPQEEFQTAEQW
+322 RTAQEEFQTAEQW
-335 IIGKYAYLSSI
+335 IVGNYAYVSSI

-360 KPVKVDS
+360 KPLKVDS

-382 DGKIA
+382 DGKIG
-387 VITREGA
+387 VVTREGA
-394 SNRKNGIVFLDLSD
+394 SNRKNGIVFLDLAD

-463 QTENPLARPVKT
+463 QTENPLARAVKS
-475 PEGETYIG
+475 PDGETFIG

-561 FPVQYDLT
+561 FPAQYDLT
-569 DKTRIPT
+569 DKARIPT

-610 NDVMFIGYY
+610 NDVMYIGYY
-619 GGGARAI
+619 SGGARAV

-667 DGLIYFNDIHT
+667 KGLIYFNDIHT
-678 GIWVTKMIDPTE
+678 GLWVTKLIDPAE
-690 KAQPKP
+690 RAK

>member
-1 MTPTSLSAGNVGWA
+1 M
-15 GILCLLFSHSGSV
+15 
-28 VVRLAVLLVAAVLA
+28 RLAVLLVAAVLVS
-42 GPAYG
+42 PIHG

-64 EITPRTVEAVA
+64 EITPRTVETVA

-86 DEVGNKMD
+86 DEAGNKMD

-102 APFDLAFADDKGMVT
+102 APFDLAFADDKGTVT

-128 IINGKSGFITVA
+128 IINGKSGFIVVT

-156 ALAVGTGLTLQAQA
+156 ALAVGTGLTLQAHA

-183 KWVSLRPEIAS
+183 KWVSLRPDVAS
-194 IDESGFVVGQS
+194 IDESGFVVGQ
-205 AGTATLQA
+205 AVGTAMLQA
-213 SVADVKATT
+213 SVGDVKAST
-222 SIEVVRNPVRE
+222 SIDVVRNPVRE
-233 LLITPRTTRART
+233 LSITPKTTRART

-281 GGFVAEKPGSYAV
+281 GGFVAERPGSYAV

-303 VATVSVVAR
+303 VASVTVVPR

-322 RTPQEEFQTAEQW
+322 RTPQEEFQAAEQW

-382 DGKIA
+382 DGRIA

-394 SNRKNGIVFLDLSD
+394 SNRKNGIVFLDLAD

-463 QTENPLARPVKT
+463 QTENPLARPVKN
-475 PEGETYIG
+475 PEGETFIG

-561 FPVQYDLT
+561 FPVQFDLT
-569 DKTRIPT
+569 DKARIPT

-610 NDVMFIGYY
+610 NDVMYIGYY
-619 GGGARAI
+619 SGGARVV

-678 GIWVTKMIDPTE
+678 GIWATKVVDPAE
-690 KAQPKP
+690 RAERKP

>member
-1 MTPTSLSAGNVGWA
+1 M
-15 GILCLLFSHSGSV
+15 
-28 VVRLAVLLVAAVLA
+28 RLAVLLVIAVLV
-42 GPAYG
+42 GPVHG

-54 KPTGPKPSRV
+54 KPSGPKPNRV
-64 EITPRTVEAVA
+64 EITPRTVETVA
-75 GQQLTFSAAGY
+75 GQQLSFSAAGY
-86 DEVGNKMD
+86 DDAGNKMD

-102 APFDLAFADDKGMVT
+102 APFDLGFADDKGTVT

-128 IINGKSGFITVA
+128 IINGKTGFITVT

-156 ALAVGTGLTLQAQA
+156 ALALGTGLTLQAHA

-183 KWVSLRPEIAS
+183 RWVSLRPDVAS
-194 IDESGFVVGQS
+194 IDESGFVIGQ
-205 AGTATLQA
+205 AVGTAMLEA
-213 SVADVKATT
+213 SVGDIKATT
-222 SIEVVRNPVRE
+222 SIDVVRNPVRE
-233 LLITPRTTRART
+233 LSIVPKTSRVRT

-256 GQANARVSAVARWSV
+256 GQTNARVSAIARWSI
-271 SGVGATIDAD
+271 SGAGATIDAD

-303 VATVSVVAR
+303 VATVTVVPR

-322 RTPQEEFQTAEQW
+322 RTAQEEFQTAEQW
-335 IIGKYAYLSSI
+335 IVGNYAYVSSI

-382 DGKIA
+382 DGKIG
-387 VITREGA
+387 VVTREGA
-394 SNRKNGIVFLDLSD
+394 SNRKNGIVFLDLAD

-463 QTENPLARPVKT
+463 QTENPLARAVKS
-475 PEGETYIG
+475 PDGETFIG

-561 FPVQYDLT
+561 FPAQYDLT
-569 DKTRIPT
+569 DKARIPT

-610 NDVMFIGYY
+610 NDVMYIGYY
-619 GGGARAI
+619 SGGARAV

-667 DGLIYFNDIHT
+667 KGLIYFNDIHT
-678 GIWVTKMIDPTE
+678 GLWVTKLIDPAE
-690 KAQPKP
+690 RAK

>member
-1 MTPTSLSAGNVGWA
+1 M
-15 GILCLLFSHSGSV
+15 
-28 VVRLAVLLVAAVLA
+28 RLAVLLVIAALV
-42 GPAYG
+42 GPVHG

-54 KPTGPKPSRV
+54 KPSGPKPSRV
-64 EITPRTVEAVA
+64 EITPRTVETVA
-75 GQQLTFSAAGY
+75 GQQLSFSAAGY
-86 DEVGNKMD
+86 DDAGNKMD

-102 APFDLAFADDKGMVT
+102 TPFDLGFADDKGTVT

-128 IINGKSGFITVA
+128 IINGKTGFITVT

-156 ALAVGTGLTLQAQA
+156 ALALGTGLTLQAHA

-183 KWVSLRPEIAS
+183 RWVSLRPDVAS
-194 IDESGFVVGQS
+194 IDESGFVTGQ
-205 AGTATLQA
+205 AVGTATLEA
-213 SVADVKATT
+213 SVGDIKATT
-222 SIEVVRNPVRE
+222 SIDVVRNPVRE
-233 LLITPRTTRART
+233 LSIVPKTSRVRT

-256 GQANARVSAVARWSV
+256 GQTNARVSAIARWSI
-271 SGVGATIDAD
+271 SGAGATIDAD

-303 VATVSVVAR
+303 VATVTVVPR

-322 RTPQEEFQTAEQW
+322 RTAQEEFQTAEQW
-335 IIGKYAYLSSI
+335 IVGNYAYVSSI

-360 KPVKVDS
+360 KPLKVDS

-382 DGKIA
+382 DGKIG
-387 VITREGA
+387 VVTREGA
-394 SNRKNGIVFLDLSD
+394 SNRKNGIVFLDLAD

-426 HSAYVNGHYVYL
+426 HSAYINGHYVYL

-463 QTENPLARPVKT
+463 QTENALAREVKS
-475 PEGETYIG
+475 PEGETFIG

-561 FPVQYDLT
+561 FPAQYDLT
-569 DKTRIPT
+569 DKARIPT

-610 NDVMFIGYY
+610 NDVMYIGYY
-619 GGGARAI
+619 SGGARAV

-667 DGLIYFNDIHT
+667 KGLIYFNDIHT
-678 GIWVTKMIDPTE
+678 GLWVTKLIDPAE
-690 KAQPKP
+690 RAK

>member
-1 MTPTSLSAGNVGWA
+1 M
-15 GILCLLFSHSGSV
+15 
-28 VVRLAVLLVAAVLA
+28 RLAVLLVIAALV
-42 GPAYG
+42 GPVHG

-54 KPTGPKPSRV
+54 KPSGPKPSRV
-64 EITPRTVEAVA
+64 EITPRTVETVA
-75 GQQLTFSAAGY
+75 GQQLSFSAAGY
-86 DEVGNKMD
+86 DDAGNKMD

-102 APFDLAFADDKGMVT
+102 APFDLGFADDKGTVT

-128 IINGKSGFITVA
+128 IINGKTGFITVT

-156 ALAVGTGLTLQAQA
+156 ALALGTGLTLQAHA

-176 PRTDQQV
+176 PRPDQQV
-183 KWVSLRPEIAS
+183 RWVSLRPDVAS
-194 IDESGFVVGQS
+194 IDESGFVTGQ
-205 AGTATLQA
+205 AVGTATLEA
-213 SVADVKATT
+213 SVGDIKATT
-222 SIEVVRNPVRE
+222 SIDVVRNPVRE
-233 LLITPRTTRART
+233 LSIVPKTSRVRT

-256 GQANARVSAVARWSV
+256 GQTNARVSAIARWSI
-271 SGVGATIDAD
+271 SGAGATIDAD

-303 VATVSVVAR
+303 VATVTVVPR
-312 EVARELEVVG
+312 EVVRELEVVG
-322 RTPQEEFQTAEQW
+322 RTAQEEFQTAEQW
-335 IIGKYAYLSSI
+335 IVGNYAYVSSI

-360 KPVKVDS
+360 KPLKVDS

-382 DGKIA
+382 DGKIG
-387 VITREGA
+387 VVTREGA
-394 SNRKNGIVFLDLSD
+394 SNRKNGIVFLDLAD

-463 QTENPLARPVKT
+463 QTENALAREVKS
-475 PEGETYIG
+475 PEGETFIG

-561 FPVQYDLT
+561 FPAQYDLT
-569 DKTRIPT
+569 DKARIPT

-610 NDVMFIGYY
+610 NDVMYIGYY
-619 GGGARAI
+619 SGGARAV

-667 DGLIYFNDIHT
+667 NGLIYFNDIHT
-678 GIWVTKMIDPTE
+678 GLWVTKLIDPAE
-690 KAQPKP
+690 RAK

>member
-1 MTPTSLSAGNVGWA
+1 
-15 GILCLLFSHSGSV
+15 
-28 VVRLAVLLVAAVLA
+28 VRLAVLLVIAAIV
-42 GPAYG
+42 GPVHG

-54 KPTGPKPSRV
+54 KPSGPKPSRV
-64 EITPRTVEAVA
+64 EITPRTVETVA
-75 GQQLTFSAAGY
+75 GQQLSFSAAGY
-86 DEVGNKMD
+86 DDAGNKMD

-102 APFDLAFADDKGMVT
+102 APFDLGFADDKGTVT

-128 IINGKSGFITVA
+128 IINGKTGFITVT

-156 ALAVGTGLTLQAQA
+156 ALALGTGLTLQAHA

-183 KWVSLRPEIAS
+183 RWVSLRPDVAS
-194 IDESGFVVGQS
+194 IDESGFVTGQ
-205 AGTATLQA
+205 AVGTATLEA
-213 SVADVKATT
+213 SVGDIKATT
-222 SIEVVRNPVRE
+222 SIDVVRNPVRE
-233 LLITPRTTRART
+233 LSIVPKTSRVRT

-256 GQANARVSAVARWSV
+256 GQTNARVSAIARWSI
-271 SGVGATIDAD
+271 SGAGATIDAD

-303 VATVSVVAR
+303 VATVTVVPR

-322 RTPQEEFQTAEQW
+322 RTAQEEFQTAEQW
-335 IIGKYAYLSSI
+335 IVGNYAYVSSI

-382 DGKIA
+382 DGKIG
-387 VITREGA
+387 VVTREGA
-394 SNRKNGIVFLDLSD
+394 SNRKNGIVFLDLAD

-463 QTENPLARPVKT
+463 QTENPLARAVKS
-475 PEGETYIG
+475 PDGETFIG

-561 FPVQYDLT
+561 FPAQYDLT
-569 DKTRIPT
+569 DKARIPT

-610 NDVMFIGYY
+610 NDVMYIGYY
-619 GGGARAI
+619 SGGARAV

-667 DGLIYFNDIHT
+667 NGLIYFNDVHT
-678 GIWVTKMIDPTE
+678 GLWVTKLIDPAE
-690 KAQPKP
+690 RAK

>member
-1 MTPTSLSAGNVGWA
+1 M
-15 GILCLLFSHSGSV
+15 
-28 VVRLAVLLVAAVLA
+28 RLAVLLVIAVLVS
-42 GPAYG
+42 PVYG

-64 EITPRTVEAVA
+64 EITPRTVETVA
-75 GQQLTFSAAGY
+75 GQQLSFSAAGY
-86 DEVGNKMD
+86 DDAGNKMD

-102 APFDLAFADDKGMVT
+102 APFDLGFADDKGTVT

-128 IINGKSGFITVA
+128 IINGKTGFITVT
-140 VRPQAV
+140 VRPQSV

-156 ALAVGTGLTLQAQA
+156 ALALGTGLTLQAHA

-183 KWVSLRPEIAS
+183 RWVSLRPDIAS
-194 IDESGFVVGQS
+194 IDESGFVTGQ
-205 AGTATLQA
+205 AVGTATLEA
-213 SVADVKATT
+213 SVGDIKATT
-222 SIEVVRNPVRE
+222 SIDVVRNPVRE
-233 LLITPRTTRART
+233 LSIVPKTSRVRT

-256 GQANARVSAVARWSV
+256 GQTNARVSAIARWSI
-271 SGVGATIDAD
+271 SGAGATIDAD

-294 TATIGDRSA
+294 TATIGDRST
-303 VATVSVVAR
+303 VATVTVVPR
-312 EVARELEVVG
+312 EVARELEVIG
-322 RTPQEEFQTAEQW
+322 RTAQEEFQTAEQW
-335 IIGKYAYLSSI
+335 IVGNYAYVSSI

-382 DGKIA
+382 DGKIG
-387 VITREGA
+387 VVTREGA
-394 SNRKNGIVFLDLSD
+394 SNRKNGIVFLDLAD

-463 QTENPLARPVKT
+463 QTENPLARAVKS
-475 PEGETYIG
+475 PDGETFIG

-561 FPVQYDLT
+561 FPAQYDLT
-569 DKTRIPT
+569 DKARIPT

-610 NDVMFIGYY
+610 NDVMYIGYY
-619 GGGARAI
+619 SGGARAV

-667 DGLIYFNDIHT
+667 KGLIYFNDIHT
-678 GIWVTKMIDPTE
+678 GLWVTKLIDPAE
-690 KAQPKP
+690 RAK

>member
-1 MTPTSLSAGNVGWA
+1 M
-15 GILCLLFSHSGSV
+15 
-28 VVRLAVLLVAAVLA
+28 RLAVLLVIAVLVS
-42 GPAYG
+42 PVYG

-64 EITPRTVEAVA
+64 EITPRTVETVA
-75 GQQLTFSAAGY
+75 GQQLSFSAAGY
-86 DEVGNKMD
+86 DDAGNKMD

-102 APFDLAFADDKGMVT
+102 APFDLGFADDTGTVT

-128 IINGKSGFITVA
+128 IINGKTGFITVT
-140 VRPQAV
+140 VRPQSV

-156 ALAVGTGLTLQAQA
+156 ALALGTGLTLQAHA

-183 KWVSLRPEIAS
+183 RWVSLRPDIAS
-194 IDESGFVVGQS
+194 IDESGFVTGQ
-205 AGTATLQA
+205 AVGTATLEA
-213 SVADVKATT
+213 SVGDIKATT
-222 SIEVVRNPVRE
+222 SIDVVRNPVRE
-233 LLITPRTTRART
+233 LSIVPKTSRVRT

-256 GQANARVSAVARWSV
+256 GQTNARVSAIARWSI
-271 SGVGATIDAD
+271 SGAGATIDAD

-294 TATIGDRSA
+294 TATIGDRST
-303 VATVSVVAR
+303 VATVTVVPR
-312 EVARELEVVG
+312 EVARELEVIG
-322 RTPQEEFQTAEQW
+322 RTAQEEFQTAEQW
-335 IIGKYAYLSSI
+335 IVGNYAYVSSI

-382 DGKIA
+382 DGKIG
-387 VITREGA
+387 VVTREGA
-394 SNRKNGIVFLDLSD
+394 SNRKNGIVFLDLAD

-463 QTENPLARPVKT
+463 QTENALAREVKS
-475 PEGETYIG
+475 PEGETFIG

-561 FPVQYDLT
+561 FPAQYDLT
-569 DKTRIPT
+569 DKARIPT

-610 NDVMFIGYY
+610 NDVMYIGYY
-619 GGGARAI
+619 SGGARAV

-667 DGLIYFNDIHT
+667 KGLIYFNDIHT
-678 GIWVTKMIDPTE
+678 GLWVTKLIDPAE
-690 KAQPKP
+690 RAK

>member
-1 MTPTSLSAGNVGWA
+1 
-15 GILCLLFSHSGSV
+15 
-28 VVRLAVLLVAAVLA
+28 VRLAVLLVSAVLVI
-42 GPAYG
+42 PVHG
-47 QEKPQEA
+47 QEKPQES

-64 EITPRTVEAVA
+64 EVTPRTVEAVA
-75 GQQLTFSAAGY
+75 GQQLSFSAAGY
-86 DEVGNKMD
+86 DEAGNKMD

-102 APFDLAFADDKGMVT
+102 SPFDLAFADDTGTVT
-117 FTGSGDVRVGA
+117 FTGAGDVRVGA
-128 IINGKSGFITVA
+128 LINGKTGFIIVA

-156 ALAVGTGLTLQAQA
+156 ALALGTGLTLQAHA

-176 PRTDQQV
+176 PRTDQPV
-183 KWVSLRPEIAS
+183 KWVSLRPEVAS
-194 IDESGFVVGQS
+194 IDESGFVVGQ
-205 AGTATLQA
+205 AVGTATLQA
-213 SVADVKATT
+213 SVGDVKATT
-222 SIEVVRNPVRE
+222 SIDVVRNPVRE
-233 LLITPRTTRART
+233 LSITPKTTRVRA

-256 GQANARVSAVARWSV
+256 GQANARVSAVARWSI

-303 VATVSVVAR
+303 VATVTVVPR

-322 RTPQEEFQTAEQW
+322 RTSQEEFQTAEQW

-367 VSFDARVIND
+367 ISFDARVIND

-382 DGKIA
+382 DGKIG
-387 VITREGA
+387 VVTREGA
-394 SNRKNGIVFLDLSD
+394 SNRKNGIVFLDLAD

-449 DFADPAKPKEVARW
+449 DFADPIKPKEVARW
-463 QTENPLARPVKT
+463 QTENPLSRAVKT
-475 PEGETYIG
+475 PEGETFIG

-494 GLIYMGYWKDGLVIL
+494 GLLYMGYWKDGLVIL

-561 FPVQYDLT
+561 FPAQYDIT
-569 DKTRIPT
+569 DKARIPT
-576 KGVVHVVD
+576 KGVVHIVD
-584 VSDILNP
+584 VSDIFNP

-610 NDVMFIGYY
+610 NDVMYIGYY
-619 GGGARAI
+619 GGGARAV

-667 DGLIYFNDIHT
+667 DGLIYFNDINT
-678 GIWVTKMIDPTE
+678 GIWVTKMVDPAE
-690 KAQPKP
+690 RAK

>member
-1 MTPTSLSAGNVGWA
+1 
-15 GILCLLFSHSGSV
+15 
-28 VVRLAVLLVAAVLA
+28 VRLAVLLVIAVLV
-42 GPAYG
+42 GPVHG

-54 KPTGPKPSRV
+54 KPSGPKPSRV
-64 EITPRTVEAVA
+64 EITPRTVETVA
-75 GQQLTFSAAGY
+75 GQQLSFSAAGY
-86 DEVGNKMD
+86 DDAGNKMD

-102 APFDLAFADDKGMVT
+102 APFDLGFADDKGTVT

-128 IINGKSGFITVA
+128 IINGKTGFITVT

-156 ALAVGTGLTLQAQA
+156 ALALGTGLTLQAHA

-183 KWVSLRPEIAS
+183 RWVSLRPDVAS
-194 IDESGFVVGQS
+194 IDESGFVTGQ
-205 AGTATLQA
+205 AVGTATLEA
-213 SVADVKATT
+213 SVGDIKATT
-222 SIEVVRNPVRE
+222 SIDVVRNPVRE
-233 LLITPRTTRART
+233 LSIVPKTSRVRT

-256 GQANARVSAVARWSV
+256 GQTNARVSAIARWSI
-271 SGVGATIDAD
+271 SGAGATIDAD

-303 VATVSVVAR
+303 VATVTVVPR

-322 RTPQEEFQTAEQW
+322 RTAQEEFQTAEQW
-335 IIGKYAYLSSI
+335 IVGNYAYVSSI

-360 KPVKVDS
+360 KPLKVDS

-382 DGKIA
+382 DGKIG
-387 VITREGA
+387 VVTREGA
-394 SNRKNGIVFLDLSD
+394 SNRKNGIVFLDLAD

-463 QTENPLARPVKT
+463 QTENALAREVKS
-475 PEGETYIG
+475 PEGETFIG

-561 FPVQYDLT
+561 FPAQYDLT
-569 DKTRIPT
+569 DKARIPT

-610 NDVMFIGYY
+610 NDVMYIGYY
-619 GGGARAI
+619 SGGARAV

-667 DGLIYFNDIHT
+667 KGLIYFNDIHT
-678 GIWVTKMIDPTE
+678 GLWVTKLIDPAE
-690 KAQPKP
+690 RAK

>member
-1 MTPTSLSAGNVGWA
+1 
-15 GILCLLFSHSGSV
+15 
-28 VVRLAVLLVAAVLA
+28 VRLAVLLVIAALV
-42 GPAYG
+42 GPVHG

-54 KPTGPKPSRV
+54 KPSGPKPSRV
-64 EITPRTVEAVA
+64 EITPRTVETVA
-75 GQQLTFSAAGY
+75 GQQLSFSAAGY
-86 DEVGNKMD
+86 DDAGNKMD

-102 APFDLAFADDKGMVT
+102 APFDLGFADDKGTVT

-128 IINGKSGFITVA
+128 IINGKTGFITVT

-156 ALAVGTGLTLQAQA
+156 ALALGTGLTLQAHA

-183 KWVSLRPEIAS
+183 RWVSLRPDVAS
-194 IDESGFVVGQS
+194 IDESGFVTGQ
-205 AGTATLQA
+205 AVGTATLEA
-213 SVADVKATT
+213 SVGDIKATT
-222 SIEVVRNPVRE
+222 SIDVVRNPVRE
-233 LLITPRTTRART
+233 LSIVPKTSRVRT

-256 GQANARVSAVARWSV
+256 GQTNARVSAIARWSI
-271 SGVGATIDAD
+271 SGAGATIDAD

-303 VATVSVVAR
+303 VATVTVVPR

-322 RTPQEEFQTAEQW
+322 RTAQEEFQTAEQW
-335 IIGKYAYLSSI
+335 IVGNYAYVSSI

-360 KPVKVDS
+360 KPLKVDS

-382 DGKIA
+382 DGKIG
-387 VITREGA
+387 VVTREGA
-394 SNRKNGIVFLDLSD
+394 SNRKNGIVFLDLAD

-426 HSAYVNGHYVYL
+426 HSAYINGHYVYL

-463 QTENPLARPVKT
+463 QTENALAREVKS
-475 PEGETYIG
+475 PEGETFIG

-561 FPVQYDLT
+561 FPAQYDLT
-569 DKTRIPT
+569 DKARIPT

-610 NDVMFIGYY
+610 NDVMYIGYY
-619 GGGARAI
+619 SGGARAV

-667 DGLIYFNDIHT
+667 NGLIYFNDIHT
-678 GIWVTKMIDPTE
+678 GLWVTKLIDPAE
-690 KAQPKP
+690 RAK

>member
-1 MTPTSLSAGNVGWA
+1 MP
-15 GILCLLFSHSGSV
+15 
-28 VVRLAVLLVAAVLA
+28 
-42 GPAYG
+42 
-47 QEKPQEA
+47 
-54 KPTGPKPSRV
+54 
-64 EITPRTVEAVA
+64 
-75 GQQLTFSAAGY
+75 
-86 DEVGNKMD
+86 
-94 AQPSAWFA
+94 
-102 APFDLAFADDKGMVT
+102 
-117 FTGSGDVRVGA
+117 
-128 IINGKSGFITVA
+128 
-140 VRPQAV
+140 
-146 ARVTITKPRA
+146 
-156 ALAVGTGLTLQAQA
+156 
-170 EMANGD
+170 
-176 PRTDQQV
+176 
-183 KWVSLRPEIAS
+183 
-194 IDESGFVVGQS
+194 
-205 AGTATLQA
+205 
-213 SVADVKATT
+213 
-222 SIEVVRNPVRE
+222 
-233 LLITPRTTRART
+233 
-245 GDVVRFESVAS
+245 
-256 GQANARVSAVARWSV
+256 
-271 SGVGATIDAD
+271 
-281 GGFVAEKPGSYAV
+281 
-294 TATIGDRSA
+294 
-303 VATVSVVAR
+303 R

-322 RTPQEEFQTAEQW
+322 RTPQEEFQAAEQW

-382 DGKIA
+382 DGRIA

-394 SNRKNGIVFLDLSD
+394 SNRKNGIVFLDLAD

-463 QTENPLARPVKT
+463 QTENPLARPVTT
-475 PEGETYIG
+475 PEGETFIG

-569 DKTRIPT
+569 DKARIPT
-576 KGVVHVVD
+576 KGIVHVVD

-591 RKVAEYDV
+591 RKVAEYDITRRRRPQHV
-599 PEEGAHNMWVE
+599 GRERRDVHRLLRRRRSRRRRVGRTARKSIPAGTRDGSLVDGRRERIPAEHFVRLGSAAARWADLLQRHPHWNLGDE
-610 NDVMFIGYY
+610 NDRSSRTGQTTEALTVDGPQ
-619 GGGARAI
+619 
-626 DVSGELRG
+626 DVDAASLWTDVDAAHH
-634 NLYRQGREMARL
+634 RQGREVENFDRARL
-646 WTGDAKGFRP
+646 GRNAFHGDERVAVIR
-656 NIPFAWGAQPH
+656 
-667 DGLIYFNDIHT
+667 
-678 GIWVTKMIDPTE
+678 
-690 KAQPKP
+690 

>member
-1 MTPTSLSAGNVGWA
+1 
-15 GILCLLFSHSGSV
+15 
-28 VVRLAVLLVAAVLA
+28 VRLAVLLVIAVLVS
-42 GPAYG
+42 PVYG

-64 EITPRTVEAVA
+64 EITPRTVETVA
-75 GQQLTFSAAGY
+75 GQQLSFSAAGY
-86 DEVGNKMD
+86 DDAGNKMD

-102 APFDLAFADDKGMVT
+102 APFDLGFADDKGTVT

-128 IINGKSGFITVA
+128 IINGKTGFITVT

-156 ALAVGTGLTLQAQA
+156 ALALGTGLTLQAHA

-183 KWVSLRPEIAS
+183 RWVSLRPDVAS
-194 IDESGFVVGQS
+194 IDESGFVTGQ
-205 AGTATLQA
+205 AVGTATLEA
-213 SVADVKATT
+213 SVGDIKATT
-222 SIEVVRNPVRE
+222 SIDVVRNPVRE
-233 LLITPRTTRART
+233 LSIVPKTSRVRT

-256 GQANARVSAVARWSV
+256 GQTNARVSAIARWSI
-271 SGVGATIDAD
+271 SGAGATIDAD

-303 VATVSVVAR
+303 VATVTVVPR

-322 RTPQEEFQTAEQW
+322 RTAQEEFQTAEQW
-335 IIGKYAYLSSI
+335 IVGNYAYVSSI

-360 KPVKVDS
+360 KPLKVDS

-382 DGKIA
+382 DGKIG
-387 VITREGA
+387 VVTREGA
-394 SNRKNGIVFLDLSD
+394 SNRKNGIVFLDLAD

-463 QTENPLARPVKT
+463 QTENPLARAVKS
-475 PEGETYIG
+475 PDGETFIG

-561 FPVQYDLT
+561 FPAQYDLT
-569 DKTRIPT
+569 DKARIPT

-610 NDVMFIGYY
+610 NDVMYIGYY
-619 GGGARAI
+619 SGGARAV

-667 DGLIYFNDIHT
+667 KGLIYFNDIHT
-678 GIWVTKMIDPTE
+678 GLWVTKLIDPAE
-690 KAQPKP
+690 RAK

>member
-1 MTPTSLSAGNVGWA
+1 M
-15 GILCLLFSHSGSV
+15 
-28 VVRLAVLLVAAVLA
+28 RLAVLLVAAVLVS
-42 GPAYG
+42 PIHG

-64 EITPRTVEAVA
+64 EITPRTVETVA

-86 DEVGNKMD
+86 DEAGNKMD

-102 APFDLAFADDKGMVT
+102 APFDLAFADDKGTVT

-128 IINGKSGFITVA
+128 IINGKSGFIVVT

-156 ALAVGTGLTLQAQA
+156 ALAVGTGLTLQAHA

-183 KWVSLRPEIAS
+183 KWVSLRPDVAS
-194 IDESGFVVGQS
+194 IDESGFVVGQ
-205 AGTATLQA
+205 AVGTAMLQA
-213 SVADVKATT
+213 SVGDVKAST
-222 SIEVVRNPVRE
+222 SIDVVRNPVRE
-233 LLITPRTTRART
+233 LSITPKTTRART

-256 GQANARVSAVARWSV
+256 GQANARVSAVARWFI
-271 SGVGATIDAD
+271 SGIGATIDAD

-303 VATVSVVAR
+303 VASVTVVPR

-322 RTPQEEFQTAEQW
+322 RTPQEEFQAAEQW

-382 DGKIA
+382 DGRIA

-394 SNRKNGIVFLDLSD
+394 SNRKNGIVFLDLAD

-463 QTENPLARPVKT
+463 QTENPLSRPVKN
-475 PEGETYIG
+475 PEGETFIG

-561 FPVQYDLT
+561 FPAQFDLT
-569 DKTRIPT
+569 DKARVPT

-610 NDVMFIGYY
+610 NDVMYIGYY
-619 GGGARAI
+619 SGGARVV

-678 GIWVTKMIDPTE
+678 GIWATKVVDPAERAT
-690 KAQPKP
+690 QKP